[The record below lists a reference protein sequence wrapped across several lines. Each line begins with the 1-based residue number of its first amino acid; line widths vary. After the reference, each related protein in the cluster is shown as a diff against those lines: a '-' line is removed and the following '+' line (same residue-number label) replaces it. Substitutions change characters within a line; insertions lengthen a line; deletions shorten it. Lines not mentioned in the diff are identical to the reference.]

1 MAADVLV
8 PLIVFMTPVALYF
21 TKHYFRIKEK
31 QLELQTQGVKL
42 LPEASAAESARI
54 KELEE
59 RVQNLE
65 SIVIALDGERGL
77 LPGRSQG
84 NLAAGAE
91 SAAKLLADKSAVK
104 SSANE

>member
-1 MAADVLV
+1 MVDILV
-8 PLIVFMTPVALYF
+8 PLIVFMTPVLLYF
-21 TKHYFRIKEK
+21 TRNYFRLKEK
-31 QLELQTQGVKL
+31 QLELTAQGGKL
-42 LPEASAAESARI
+42 LPGQSEESTRRI